1 MEWLAETI
9 AFISSVVF
17 AEVTIVGQPV
27 GVIVMWLA
35 IPMVVTTLGLGFINL
50 RGFAHAIS
58 VLRGKFVDEKA
69 DGALTPFQALATALS
84 GTVGLGNIAG
94 VAIAIATGGPGAA
107 FWMFIIGWF
116 AMSLKFAEVTLGLK
130 YREIGR
136 DGEVRGGPM
145 YTLKNG
151 LAQRGLPRLGLVLG
165 GIWAF
170 FAIFG
175 GLPMLQVNQSYE
187 LTTSAFGVADTP
199 TNATLYGLGMAVL
212 VGAVIFGGAR
222 RLGRVTAAI
231 VPAMGVVYLIGVLAI
246 LVVGWRD
253 IPGALSFIVSDAFTG
268 EAAAGGALGA
278 FIIGMRRAV
287 FSTEAGIGSAVIAHS
302 QSRTDEPVAE
312 GMVALL
318 EPFIDTVVICSLG
331 ALAIVVAGTW
341 NEPGAEGIA
350 ITAAAFAQIGPI
362 MPWLLTLAVFLFAYS
377 TLCAWGFYGLQA
389 WTYLFGE
396 GPHKVWIFRLFYL
409 GSMPVAAIL
418 SVGAVVDFVDSAFF
432 LMAIP
437 NIIALYWFWP
447 ELKAMVDDY
456 WSRVVK
462 GGATAPSDTPPASH
476 APR

>member
-1 MEWLAETI
+1 MEALARAI
-9 AFISSVVF
+9 DAISSLVF
-17 AEVTIVGQPV
+17 YEVTILGQPV
-27 GVIVMWLA
+27 GIIVMWLA
-35 IPMVVTTLGLGFINL
+35 IPMVLTTVLFGFINI
-50 RGFAHAIS
+50 RGFGHAIS
-58 VLRGKFVDEKA
+58 VLRGRFTDEKH

-107 FWMFIIGWF
+107 FWMFVIGWF
-116 AMSLKFAEVTLGLK
+116 AMSLKFAEVTLGLR

-136 DGEVRGGPM
+136 DGEVNGGPM

-151 LAQRGLPRLGLVLG
+151 LAARGLPKLGLALG
-165 GIWAF
+165 GLWAF

-175 GLPMLQVNQSYE
+175 GLPMLQINQSYQ
-187 LTTSAFGVADTP
+187 LTAEAFGVADTQ

-212 VGAVIFGGAR
+212 VGVVIFGGAR

-231 VPAMGVVYLIGVLAI
+231 VPAMGVVYLCGVLAI
-246 LVVGWRD
+246 LIVGWRE
-253 IPGALSFIVSDAFTG
+253 IPGALGLIVSDAFTG

-331 ALAIVVAGTW
+331 ALALVVAGTW
-341 NEPGAEGIA
+341 NDPGAEGIA
-350 ITAAAFAQIGPI
+350 ITAAAFAQIGPA

-389 WTYLFGE
+389 WGFLFGE

-418 SVGAVVDFVDSAFF
+418 SVDAVIDFVDSAFF
-432 LMAIP
+432 LMAVP

-456 WSRVVK
+456 WARVVK
-462 GGATAPSDTPPASH
+462 GGATAPSDRHPANH
-476 APR
+476 EPR